1 MIVTVYHPSDY
12 QIHPN
17 PQNFPRAHTDKTA
30 SALAKTK
37 TGQRATRYP
46 STATATPTPAPI
58 PQNSNPEDQ
67 IGRQKGARGRDGARD
82 SLAHLGGQE
91 KARGRSS
98 IPTGGGAEIS
108 RRPRRLRAPRRD
120 RRRRRRRRQ
129 EKSRVVAVGA
139 EADEEETGNPTTREA
154 KIPLPAPHASAMGES
169 PPSIFDRTVRNHPQL
184 TMGFFLG
191 PLGLQLGPFVCMW
204 LKPTRRELCPRLVS
218 SRRRRSSPTTRR
230 HPSRRRSRSP
240 ATGGAAPGS
249 LTRRGRTGVRRF
261 PCRGSRRRYATLPLL
276 VRFPPCSGDLF
287 AVPDPPPLPCFDL
300 ALRGLTFCYLD

>member
-1 MIVTVYHPSDY
+1 MIVTVDQPSDY
-12 QIHPN
+12 QIHPH

-91 KARGRSS
+91 KAWGRSLF
-98 IPTGGGAEIS
+98 PTCGGAEIS
-108 RRPRRLRAPRRD
+108 RRLRRLRASRRD

-184 TMGFFLG
+184 TMGFFSAHWACNWAHL
-191 PLGLQLGPFVCMW
+191 FVC
-204 LKPTRRELCPRLVS
+204 
-218 SRRRRSSPTTRR
+218 
-230 HPSRRRSRSP
+230 
-240 ATGGAAPGS
+240 G
-249 LTRRGRTGVRRF
+249 
-261 PCRGSRRRYATLPLL
+261 
-276 VRFPPCSGDLF
+276 
-287 AVPDPPPLPCFDL
+287 
-300 ALRGLTFCYLD
+300 